1 MCKENQCQAFT
12 LKNAQCKN
20 KCVDNF
26 CRVHDPKECEKRGK
40 VRRLY
45 REIEERSYRYLK
57 YVEREVKKSRIRH
70 RRWIERLEKKKEYAN
85 VQCKA
90 MTKKGSSCKLATK
103 TDYCHVH
110 KHLDT
115 NSVSIEK
122 EAQSISEDDLMISFK
137 KELQDKC
144 RGLELRS
151 YTGPKLD
158 PESMEQINGVYLNEL
173 KRKLGFYG
181 RVINN
186 IVDYPDMKFDIN
198 DMNGIKEDIEE
209 SIASLHVKTD
219 ESIDYIINQ
228 SRKGQN
234 VLKSMLSL
242 HHTMIWPH
250 L

>member
-26 CRVHDPKECEKRGK
+26 CRVHDPKECEKREK

-70 RRWIERLEKKKEYAN
+70 RRWVERLEKKKSIAN

-115 NSVSIEK
+115 NSVSMLMKKNNSLLLKMILRYLLRK
-122 EAQSISEDDLMISFK
+122 NCKISAVNLSFVH
-137 KELQDKC
+137 
-144 RGLELRS
+144 
-151 YTGPKLD
+151 T
-158 PESMEQINGVYLNEL
+158 MVLNLIL
-173 KRKLGFYG
+173 KIWRKLM
-181 RVINN
+181 V
-186 IVDYPDMKFDIN
+186 
-198 DMNGIKEDIEE
+198 
-209 SIASLHVKTD
+209 
-219 ESIDYIINQ
+219 YISPN
-228 SRKGQN
+228 
-234 VLKSMLSL
+234 
-242 HHTMIWPH
+242 
-250 L
+250 